1 MASTDADIRKQAYD
15 DLQALNSRLTRLT
28 LSVRRRSLDSETD
41 ERKSNYEVAFSAAQR
56 QLERLRKLDASVAQ
70 LELEVAELAKLAARR
85 AELDDRL
92 TIMYE
97 SVFYGPSE
105 NADEDRVRREVN
117 ALKKKADEVSCL
129 LEHDTAGRL

>member
-1 MASTDADIRKQAYD
+1 M
-15 DLQALNSRLTRLT
+15 
-28 LSVRRRSLDSETD
+28 DSETD

-56 QLERLRKLDASVAQ
+56 QLERVRKLDASVMQ
-70 LELEVAELAKLAARR
+70 LELELAELAKLAARR

-117 ALKKKADEVSCL
+117 SLKKKADEVSC
-129 LEHDTAGRL
+129 HMDTAQWGRAWHGWEPLGHRDELPSDRSVMC